1 MHSVESCILA
11 NARLFPARAA
21 LRFDGEEMTYAQLRE
36 KVERKAEVLGHLDG
50 KPVVFRA
57 APSADTLV
65 TYFAVHQAGGVC
77 VPLDKDA
84 PESTQRSVES
94 QLAHAVIPSGVA
106 DVLFTTGTTGTPK
119 GVMVGRRALLA
130 NSENLIEAQGY
141 APGLTFV
148 VNGPL
153 NHIGSLSKIAPALM
167 AGGTV
172 SVTDGMRH
180 MTDFLRAIEN
190 APHKAATFL
199 VPASI
204 RMLMAFAPDALS
216 ALGGKVDFLET
227 GAAPMAEADMER
239 LCALLPH
246 SRLYNT
252 YASTET
258 GIVATFDFNA
268 GDCLA
273 GCLGRA
279 MRHSSFRISGEG
291 TVVCA
296 GETLMTGYLGDEAAT
311 ERLLRG
317 GELHTADCGTIDEK
331 GRLRLLGRTDDVINA
346 GGYKVSPVEVE
357 DAALAL
363 PFVKDCICVPFA
375 HPITGTALRLLVV
388 ADEGKYDRA
397 ALVAELRRRLEPHKL
412 PQDIRLTDH
421 VERTFNGKLN
431 RKHYNN

>member
-1 MHSVESCILA
+1 MRTVESCILD
-11 NARLFPARAA
+11 NARRFPSRAA
-21 LRFDGEEMTYAQLRE
+21 LRFDGEQMTYAQLYE
-36 KVERKAEVLGHLDG
+36 ETERKAECLGHLDG
-50 KPVVFRA
+50 KPVPFRA
-57 APSADTLV
+57 TPCADTLV
-65 TYFAVHQAGGVC
+65 TYFAVHRAGGVC

-84 PESTQRSVES
+84 PESVLKSAES
-94 QLAHAVIPSGVA
+94 QLARAAIPAGVA

-119 GVMVGRRALLA
+119 GVMVGHRALLA
-130 NSENLIEAQGY
+130 NSENLIDAQGY
-141 APGLTFV
+141 EAGLTFA

-153 NHIGSLSKIAPALM
+153 NHIGSLSKIAPTLM

-180 MTDFLRAIEN
+180 MTDFLRSIEN
-190 APHKAATFL
+190 APHKAASFL

-204 RMLMAFAPDALS
+204 RMLTAFASDALS
-216 ALGGKVDFLET
+216 ALKGNIAFLET
-227 GAAPMAEADMER
+227 GAAPMSATDMER

-258 GIVATFDFNA
+258 GIIATFDFNA

-279 MRHSSFRISGEG
+279 MPRSSFRISEEG

-311 ERLLRG
+311 GKLLRG
-317 GELHTADCGTIDEK
+317 GELYTADCGAIDEK
-331 GRLRLLGRTDDVINA
+331 GRLRLSGRTDDVINA

-357 DAALAL
+357 DAALSL

-375 HPITGTALRLLVV
+375 HPVTGTALRLLVV
-388 ADEGKYDRA
+388 ADKDSYDRA
-397 ALVAELRRRLEPHKL
+397 KLVAALRSRLEPHKL
-412 PQDIRLTDH
+412 PQDIRLTDR

-431 RKHYNN
+431 RKHYV